1 MAKGEKTLSKNRKAW
16 HEYFIDETFE
26 AGLELKG
33 TEVKSMR
40 MGRTTFK
47 DSYVSIRDGEA
58 FLISMHVAPY
68 EKGNIFNVEPERDR
82 RLLLHKK
89 QIRYL
94 YEQSQQQGMALVP
107 LRLYLKN
114 SRVKLEF
121 AVARG
126 KKFYDKRATKAEQTA
141 KRQIERAF
149 ADKNNR

>member
-1 MAKGEKTLSKNRKAW
+1 MAKGEKNLSLNRKAR

-26 AGLELKG
+26 AGIALKG

-40 MGRTTFK
+40 LGRTTFK
-47 DSYVSIRDGEA
+47 DSYVSIKNGEA
-58 FLISMHVAPY
+58 YILSMHISPY
-68 EKGNIFNVEPERDR
+68 EKGNIFNVDPERDR
-82 RLLLHKK
+82 KLLLHKK

-94 YEQSQQQGMALVP
+94 HDLSKQQGIALVP

-114 SRVKLEF
+114 GRVKLEF

-149 ADKNNR
+149 ANKNR

>member
-1 MAKGEKTLSKNRKAW
+1 MAKGEKNLSLNRKAR

-26 AGLELKG
+26 AGIALKG

-47 DSYVSIRDGEA
+47 DSYVSIKNGEA
-58 FLISMHVAPY
+58 YILSMHISPY
-68 EKGNIFNVEPERDR
+68 EKGNIFNVDPERER
-82 RLLLHKK
+82 KLLLHKK

-94 YEQSQQQGMALVP
+94 HDLSKQQGIALVP

-114 SRVKLEF
+114 GRVKLEF

-149 ADKNNR
+149 ASKNR

>member
-1 MAKGEKTLSKNRKAW
+1 MAKGEKTLSLNRKAR
-16 HEYFIDETFE
+16 HEYFIDEIFE
-26 AGLELKG
+26 AGIELKG

-47 DSYVSIRDGEA
+47 DGYVSIRNGEA
-58 FLISMHVAPY
+58 YLISMHVAPY
-68 EKGNIFNVEPERDR
+68 EKGNIFNVDPERDR

-94 YEQSQQQGMALVP
+94 EEQSNQQGMALVP

-114 SRVKLEF
+114 GRVKLEF
-121 AVARG
+121 AVAQG

-141 KRQIERAF
+141 KRQIARAF
-149 ADKNNR
+149 AEKNK

>member
-1 MAKGEKTLSKNRKAW
+1 MAKGEKNLSLNRKAR

-26 AGLELKG
+26 AGIALKG

-47 DSYVSIRDGEA
+47 DSYVSIKNGEA
-58 FLISMHVAPY
+58 YILSMHISPY
-68 EKGNIFNVEPERDR
+68 EKGNIFNVDPERER
-82 RLLLHKK
+82 KLLLHKK

-94 YEQSQQQGMALVP
+94 HDLSKQQGIALVP

-114 SRVKLEF
+114 GRVKLEF

-149 ADKNNR
+149 AKTNR